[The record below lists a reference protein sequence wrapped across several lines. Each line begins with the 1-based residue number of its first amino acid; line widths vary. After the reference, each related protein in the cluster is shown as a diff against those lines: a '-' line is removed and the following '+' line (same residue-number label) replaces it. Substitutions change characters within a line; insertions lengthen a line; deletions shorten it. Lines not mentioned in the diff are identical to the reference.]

1 MEKLVDL
8 LKIIAEK
15 HLAQT
20 VASIALAILGVAFLP
35 NLLDM
40 TNKVGKTLYGVLI
53 FCLGFLLIQGAKQI
67 YTIAKNK
74 AAEKNKKRL
83 SDERRK
89 READENEA
97 KAIERLWDYV
107 DSLGLQD
114 RHYLSEFLKTDNQP
128 IEVMGEAFVFGL
140 LANRNIVAC
149 TDKKRKCAPSPDRK
163 VEFDGHLV
171 FPPPDA
177 SYISYHAPT
186 KLYRLKDDFFK
197 LLKYSYD
204 KYGKISHFDTEEK
217 DNGQTQNADSE

>member
-15 HLAQT
+15 YLVQT
-20 VASIALAILGVAFLP
+20 VASVALAILGVAFLP

-53 FCLGFLLIQGAKQI
+53 FCLGFLLIQGTKQI
-67 YTIAKNK
+67 YTIVKNK

-83 SDERRK
+83 SDELRK
-89 READENEA
+89 REVDENEA
-97 KAIERLWDYV
+97 EAIERLWDYV

-128 IEVMGEAFVFGL
+128 IEVMGEAFGFRL

-149 TDKKRKCAPSPDRK
+149 TDKKQKCAPAPNQK
-163 VEFDGHLV
+163 VEFEEHLG
-171 FPPPDA
+171 FSPLGA
-177 SYISYHAPT
+177 LHISYPAPT
-186 KLYRLKDDFFK
+186 KLYRLKDDFFE
-197 LLKYSYD
+197 LLKHSYD
-204 KYGKISHFDTEEK
+204 KYGKISHFDTEEQE
-217 DNGQTQNADSE
+217 NG

>member
-67 YTIAKNK
+67 YIIAKNK

-83 SDERRK
+83 SDELRK
-89 READENEA
+89 READENETE
-97 KAIERLWDYV
+97 AIEWLWDYV

-114 RHYLSEFLKTDNQP
+114 RYYLSEFLKTDNQP
-128 IEVMGEAFVFGL
+128 IEVMGEAFGFGL

-149 TDKKRKCAPSPDRK
+149 TDKKRKCAPTPNRK
-163 VEFDGHLV
+163 VEFEVHLA
-171 FPPPDA
+171 PDA
-177 SYISYHAPT
+177 PYISYSAPT

-204 KYGKISHFDTEEK
+204 KYGKISHFDMEEK
-217 DNGQTQNADSE
+217 DNGQTQDADAK

>member
-15 HLAQT
+15 YLVQT
-20 VASIALAILGVAFLP
+20 VASVALAILGVAFLP

-53 FCLGFLLIQGAKQI
+53 FCLGFLLIQSAKHI
-67 YTIAKNK
+67 YTIAQNK
-74 AAEKNKKRL
+74 VAEKNKKRL
-83 SDERRK
+83 SDELRK

-97 KAIERLWDYV
+97 EATEQLWDYV

-114 RHYLSEFLKTDNQP
+114 RYYLSEFLKTDNQP
-128 IEVMGEAFVFGL
+128 IEVMGEAFGFGL

-149 TDKKRKCAPSPDRK
+149 TDKKQKCAPAPNRK
-163 VEFDGHLV
+163 VEFEGHLV

-177 SYISYHAPT
+177 PYISYPAPT
-186 KLYRLKDDFFK
+186 KLYRLKDDFFE
-197 LLKYSYD
+197 LLKHSYE
-204 KYGKISHFDTEEK
+204 KYGKISHFDTEEQE
-217 DNGQTQNADSE
+217 NG

>member
-53 FCLGFLLIQGAKQI
+53 FCLGFLLIHGAKQI

-74 AAEKNKKRL
+74 AAEKNKKHL
-83 SDERRK
+83 SDELRK

-128 IEVMGEAFVFGL
+128 IEVMGEAFGFGL

-149 TDKKRKCAPSPDRK
+149 TDKKPKCAPVPNQK
-163 VEFDGHLV
+163 VEFEGYLV

-177 SYISYHAPT
+177 PYISYPTPT

-197 LLKYSYD
+197 LLKHSYV

-217 DNGQTQNADSE
+217 DNG

>member
-8 LKIIAEK
+8 LKIIADK
-15 HLAQT
+15 YLVQT
-20 VASIALAILGVAFLP
+20 VASVALAILGVAFLP

-40 TNKVGKTLYGVLI
+40 TNKVGKTLYAVLI

-83 SDERRK
+83 SDELRK
-89 READENEA
+89 SEADENEA

-128 IEVMGEAFVFGL
+128 IEVMGEAFGFGL

-149 TDKKRKCAPSPDRK
+149 TDKKPKCAPVPNQK
-163 VEFDGHLV
+163 VEFEGYLV

-177 SYISYHAPT
+177 PYISYPTPT

-197 LLKYSYD
+197 LLKHSYD

-217 DNGQTQNADSE
+217 DNG